1 VLSELGKL
9 GGGASCEVFSGHLYG
24 LFVAVKRL
32 GDSADAW
39 EGEQFQSELE
49 LLCKARH
56 ASLCRLFSYSV
67 EPRLCLVLELC
78 SGGALD
84 KRLACA
90 AGQVHPPLTW
100 EHRLRIAVDIGNG
113 LAYLHSMT
121 PQMLHRDVKS
131 ANILLD
137 DAGNAKV
144 AGALRLAGCMPALLT
159 TGTTSALLTN
169 VACVAVV
176 GVFRFWHRSHRRRQ
190 THVAHPF
197 VHQEGRRDSL
207 VSRIACQPRRIH
219 R

>member
-1 VLSELGKL
+1 VCSELGKL

-24 LFVAVKRL
+24 LFVAIKRL
-32 GDSADAW
+32 GDGASAW
-39 EGEQFQSELE
+39 EGEQFQSELD
-49 LLCKARH
+49 LCCRARH
-56 ASLCRLFSYSV
+56 ANLCRLFSYSV

-78 SGGALD
+78 SGGTLE

-131 ANILLD
+131 ANILMD

-144 AGALRLAGCMPALLT
+144 AGDGLMPAVAYVHALLT
-159 TGTTSALLTN
+159 TVHRRTR
-169 VACVAVV
+169 
-176 GVFRFWHRSHRRRQ
+176 FRHRSHWRWQR
-190 THVAHPF
+190 HIAHPF
-197 VHQEGRRDSL
+197 VYQEDCRDSL
-207 VSRIACQPRRIH
+207 VRSAICQRCVTVAL
-219 R
+219 